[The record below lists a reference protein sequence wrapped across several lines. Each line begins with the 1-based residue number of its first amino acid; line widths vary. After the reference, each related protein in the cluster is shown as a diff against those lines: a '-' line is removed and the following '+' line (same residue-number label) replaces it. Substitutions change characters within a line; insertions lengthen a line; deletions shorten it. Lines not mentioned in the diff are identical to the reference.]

1 MRDINEASKTR
12 RLLARSSAVIGI
24 PTLCLGSVELGT
36 EGYGVCQG
44 EVVRLLAAEQV
55 QTDKTPFRKNIFVR
69 PMTRSANN
77 VERMFAPRAR
87 L

>member
-12 RLLARSSAVIGI
+12 RLLARFSAVIGI
-24 PTLCLGSVELGT
+24 LVELGT
-36 EGYGVCQG
+36 EAYEVCQG

-55 QTDKTPFRKNIFVR
+55 QTDKSPFRKNIFVR

-77 VERMFAPRAR
+77 VERMFAPHAR